1 MMSSSPAKR
10 GLSLRD
16 VASVLFRRRWVLIG
30 IFIPVVMLVATGA
43 ILQFSVYE
51 AHAKILIQQERFAF
65 LHVPNESSRPFITRE
80 AGEELLNSQIELLL
94 SQSLFE
100 SVVEAHQLHLRP
112 PCPAFDPDD
121 SLPSRVRVK
130 VCQMRHQWRGDSLS
144 PQTDGLTAR
153 EIQKRFEQTVMAF
166 QSNLKIVPIKQSK
179 LILIRYEDREP
190 ELAAR
195 VVNDLISRFQAKHL
209 QLNQTAGAYELYR
222 SEAEALRDRLVASE
236 ARLQQFRDRAGIIDL
251 PRQKQLSLDKMS
263 DFEGQLRATEAEV
276 AQIEAQLARLKA
288 QLAVQ
293 PKWIATERREVQN
306 SALDNLKA
314 SLMELE
320 IRRSQLREK
329 FTPEAQPLREV
340 ESQILQARQILAQE
354 EATRVQEQSSRR
366 NPNVENLE
374 AERLRAESQLSSL
387 RARQQVLRQH
397 VEDYHEITRQLDT
410 LDFEMAPL
418 RRELERN
425 VNSYVGYLKKEEEA
439 RFAGVLDQHN
449 IVNVKVAEPAHI
461 PIEPVAPSRSKMLLL
476 GMVLGSMMAVG
487 LAFAVDRLD
496 HSLKTP
502 DDVEQHLGLPLL
514 ASVPVHKRWT

>member
-1 MMSSSPAKR
+1 MMSSPSAKR
-10 GLSLRD
+10 VLSLRD
-16 VASVLFRRRWVLIG
+16 VVSVLFRRQWVLLG
-30 IFIPVVMLVATGA
+30 IFFPVVMLVATGA
-43 ILQFSVYE
+43 MLKFSVYE
-51 AHAKILIQQERFAF
+51 ASAKILMQQERFAL
-65 LHVPNESSRPFITRE
+65 LHVPNETTRPFITRD

-94 SQSLFE
+94 SQSLYE
-100 SVVEAHQLHLRP
+100 SVVRTHQLHLRP
-112 PCPAFDPDD
+112 PCPDFDPND
-121 SLPSRVRVK
+121 SLPSQVRVK
-130 VCQMRHQWRGDSLS
+130 VCRIRHQWRGDSLS
-144 PQTDGLTAR
+144 PQTDALTER
-153 EIQKRFEQTVMAF
+153 EIQKRFERTVMAF

-179 LILIRYEDREP
+179 LILIRYQDRDP

-236 ARLQQFRDRAGIIDL
+236 GRLQQFRDRAGIIDL
-251 PRQKQLSLDKMS
+251 DRQKQLSLGKMS
-263 DFEGQLRATEAEV
+263 EFEAQLRATEAEV
-276 AQIEAQLARLKA
+276 AQIEAQMGRLKS
-288 QLAVQ
+288 QLAAQ
-293 PKWIATERREVQN
+293 PEWIATERREVQN

-314 SLMELE
+314 SLMALE
-320 IRRSQLREK
+320 VKRSQLREK

-340 ESQILQARQILAQE
+340 ESQILQARRILAQE
-354 EATRVQEQSSRR
+354 TATRVQEQSSRR

-374 AERLRAESQLSSL
+374 AALLGAESQLSSL
-387 RARQQVLRQH
+387 RARQQVLQQH

-410 LDFEMAPL
+410 LDFQMAPL
-418 RRELERN
+418 QRELERN
-425 VNSYVGYLKKEEEA
+425 VNAYLGYLKKEEEA

-476 GMVLGSMMAVG
+476 GLILGSMTAVG

-514 ASVPVHKRWT
+514 ASVPVHKPWT